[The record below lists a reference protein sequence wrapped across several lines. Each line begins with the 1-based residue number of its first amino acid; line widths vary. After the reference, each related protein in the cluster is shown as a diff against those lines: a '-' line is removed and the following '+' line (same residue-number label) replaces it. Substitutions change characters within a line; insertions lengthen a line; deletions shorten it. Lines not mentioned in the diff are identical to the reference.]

1 MVYTFIGIVM
11 VVVVLLEVITGQKF
25 SVFEISLIKINYN

>member
-1 MVYTFIGIVM
+1 MFIGIVL

-25 SVFEISLIKINYN
+25 SVFEIKFNKNKL